1 MATDA
6 VSARI
11 AVCRRLALAAAILL
25 LPAAAAQPAEA
36 TTLIELLQRIDGNP
50 APQPPCFEP
59 GAEPTVPL
67 ERPRGRCAADTVAAL
82 FLTLLRDRERLTLL
96 RNAIARQRGVLE
108 LVQQS
113 VEAGASSAGDSL
125 LAEIELKRWQV
136 EEAEL
141 VRAILHAELFFA
153 TVMDSEPSQFVR
165 PRPAPSAW
173 PEDEAMA
180 LAALAQQEH
189 IPEAELP
196 AAEAALQHAWV
207 DYHAARRALELLEP
221 MGAFA
226 ADLAR
231 VSHDHYLIGRIAL
244 ATLQQRLRDD
254 AMLKD
259 ARVSAEYR
267 LIAIQFTVMEL
278 LGRRSAIE

>member
-6 VSARI
+6 VFKHMAG
-11 AVCRRLALAAAILL
+11 CRGAALAAAFLL
-25 LPAAAAQPAEA
+25 LPAAVAQSAAA
-36 TTLIELLQRIDGNP
+36 TTLVELLQPIDGNP
-50 APQPPCFEP
+50 APPPPCLEP
-59 GAEPTVPL
+59 TAEPAVPL
-67 ERPRGRCAADTVAAL
+67 ERPLGRCAADTVAAL
-82 FLTLLRDRERLTLL
+82 YLTLLRDRERLTLL
-96 RNAIARQRGVLE
+96 RNAIARQRDVLK

-141 VRAILHAELFFA
+141 ARGILHAELFFESA
-153 TVMDSEPSQFVR
+153 MDSEPSQFVR

-189 IPEAELP
+189 IPGAELP
-196 AAEAALQHAWV
+196 AAEVALQHAWI

-221 MGAFA
+221 MSAFA
-226 ADLAR
+226 EDLAR
-231 VSHDHYLIGRIAL
+231 ASQDQYYIGRISL
-244 ATLQQRLRDD
+244 ATLQQRLRDTV
-254 AMLKD
+254 MLNE
-259 ARVSAEYR
+259 ARVSVEYR

>member
-1 MATDA
+1 MAIDSA
-6 VSARI
+6 SARV
-11 AVCRRLALAAAILL
+11 AGCRRLALAAAILVL
-25 LPAAAAQPAEA
+25 ATTVAQSAEA
-36 TTLIELLQRIDGNP
+36 TTLVELLQRIDGNP
-50 APQPPCFEP
+50 ARQPPCLEP
-59 GAEPTVPL
+59 AAEPAVPL
-67 ERPRGRCAADTVAAL
+67 ERPLGRCAADTVAAL
-82 FLTLLRDRERLTLL
+82 YLTLLRDRERLTLL
-96 RNAIARQRGVLE
+96 RDATARQRGVLE

-113 VEAGASSAGDSL
+113 VEAGARSAGDSL

-141 VRAILHAELFFA
+141 ARGILHAELFFTSA
-153 TVMDSEPSQFVR
+153 MDSEPSRFVR

-189 IPEAELP
+189 IPQAELP
-196 AAEAALQHAWV
+196 AAEVALQHAWI
-207 DYHAARRALELLEP
+207 DYRAARGALELLEP

-226 ADLAR
+226 EDLAR
-231 VSHDHYLIGRIAL
+231 ASHDQYLIGRIGL
-244 ATLQQRLRDD
+244 ATLQQRLRDA

-267 LIAIQFTVMEL
+267 LIAIQFTVTEL